1 MIVLFIAMILLAG
14 GLALTVASIAESHQR
29 RGARPNAA
37 AIALAGGSLTPE
49 GEAELPF
56 LYRMLEPT
64 LDGIA
69 RLVGRFSP
77 EGRVE
82 ALHRKILQAGLEGV
96 RTPERVLGSQALGG
110 VTGAVVGLLARPG
123 SFPFWIWVPLLG
135 AIGFV
140 IPQALISG
148 KADRR
153 QKELAKA
160 FPEALDLLAITVEAG
175 LGLEQ
180 AFQVV
185 TEDLE
190 GPLAEELNRMLRE
203 IELGVSRREA
213 LGGLR
218 ERVCVPEVS
227 AFVVALVQADRMG
240 IAIADV
246 LRVQASQARLARRQ
260 RAREQAAKAPVKI
273 LFPVIFGVLPSLF
286 LVTLGPAAL
295 AIVDAFKG
303 T

>member
-1 MIVLFIAMILLAG
+1 MLYLAMILLAG
-14 GLALTVASIAESHQR
+14 GLGLTVASIAEAHHR
-29 RGARPNAA
+29 RGDRPDAA
-37 AIALAGGSLTPE
+37 AVALAGGSLNPD
-49 GEAELPF
+49 GEPELPF
-56 LYRMLEPT
+56 LYRVLEPT
-64 LDGIA
+64 LDGVA

-82 ALHRKILQAGLEGV
+82 ALRRRILQAGLEGV
-96 RTPERVLGSQALGG
+96 RTPERVLASQALGA
-110 VTGAVVGLLARPG
+110 VTGGVVAILARPG
-123 SFPFWIWVPLLG
+123 SFPFWLWVPLLA

-185 TEDLE
+185 TEDLT

-218 ERVCVPEVS
+218 ERVSVPEVS

-295 AIVDAFKG
+295 AILDAFHG
-303 T
+303 H

>member
-1 MIVLFIAMILLAG
+1 MFYMAVVLLAG
-14 GLALTVASIAESHQR
+14 GLGLTAASLAEVHHR
-29 RGARPNAA
+29 RGARPDAA
-37 AIALAGGSLTPE
+37 AVALAGNLSAE
-49 GEAELPF
+49 GDEPSLPF
-56 LYRMLEPT
+56 AYRVVEPM

-69 RLVGRFSP
+69 RLVAKLSP
-77 EGRVE
+77 AGRVE
-82 ALHRKILQAGLEGV
+82 ALHRKILQAGLEGT
-96 RTPERVLGSQALGG
+96 RTPERVLGSQALG
-110 VTGAVVGLLARPG
+110 AVVGFVVALLMRPG
-123 SFPFWIWVPLLG
+123 SFPAWIWIPLVA

-140 IPQALISG
+140 IPTALISG

-218 ERVCVPEVS
+218 ERVSVPEVS

-295 AIVDAFKG
+295 AIVKAFKG